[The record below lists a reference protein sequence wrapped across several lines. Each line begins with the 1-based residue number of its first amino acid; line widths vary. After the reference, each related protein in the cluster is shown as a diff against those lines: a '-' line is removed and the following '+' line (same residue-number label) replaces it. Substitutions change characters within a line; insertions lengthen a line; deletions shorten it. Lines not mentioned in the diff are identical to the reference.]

1 MKIYV
6 VIEDVD
12 DWPENGGGEYPV
24 AIFLNYANADKYAT
38 RKKIQA
44 NTRNKTYVYYR
55 VETWETFDEKMDERR
70 N

>member
-12 DWPENGGGEYPV
+12 DWSEDGGEYPKAV
-24 AIFLNYANADKYAT
+24 FLNYANADKYAT
-38 RKKIQA
+38 KKTIEA
-44 NTRNKTYVYYR
+44 NTEDETDVSYR
-55 VETWETFDEKMDERR
+55 VETWETFDEKMDEEEE